1 MEKENIMGNCLT
13 CAYWGG
19 NTSARP
25 GCDFNLFKNA
35 TGKCYCK
42 GKNNPHYA
50 NGDRL
55 GANDGCEFW
64 EKHPCV
70 LSEREIAERE
80 AQAKEEERKHQEWLA
95 SEEGQRWQAEE
106 KKQRELRVAKENKKF
121 LITLLVTGV
130 IGGGIGVLA
139 GGLAGLFIGLFFGI
153 GLGMFWSYIKEY
165 FSFHIR
171 TLPENISEQCASDGI
186 IKGFFFALF
195 MHIILFLIMS
205 IWAFIKSPF
214 VTIYRLVTRDF
225 SFDTI

>member
-1 MEKENIMGNCLT
+1 MDMDSRILSLRESGRNLTSKGEYDQAIELLNEAIQLDDKYPALYSDRGQAYYKKGDIKQAISDFKMALDGMPSNDFYRKQLNEALVASGSKEIP
-13 CAYWGG
+13 AAIEV
-19 NTSARP
+19 S
-25 GCDFNLFKNA
+25 K
-35 TGKCYCK
+35 
-42 GKNNPHYA
+42 
-50 NGDRL
+50 
-55 GANDGCEFW
+55 
-64 EKHPCV
+64 
-70 LSEREIAERE
+70 
-80 AQAKEEERKHQEWLA
+80 
-95 SEEGQRWQAEE
+95 
-106 KKQRELRVAKENKKF
+106 KKF

-153 GLGMFWSYIKEY
+153 GLGMFWGFTKYN
-165 FSFHIR
+165 FSLHIR

-225 SFDTI
+225 SFDMI